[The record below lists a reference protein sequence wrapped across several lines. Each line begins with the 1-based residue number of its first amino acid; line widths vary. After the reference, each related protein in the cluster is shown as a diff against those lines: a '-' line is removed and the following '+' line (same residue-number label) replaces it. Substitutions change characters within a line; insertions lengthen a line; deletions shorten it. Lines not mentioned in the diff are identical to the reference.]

1 VRERRLALLLTP
13 LLLIAVW
20 FIALWYA
27 SDRGIPLTIVHTA
40 FPAFLLEAVLYVL
53 AGLEPVRARVGTMRP
68 VAAAGLLVGL
78 SPVSW
83 LLLTIPLHGFDV
95 SHLLG
100 LVSLAAV
107 AAFWFV
113 ILPRH
118 DATDLGF
125 LVLMAAPI
133 LAGMFETIYPD
144 PAPRLPGEILGALV
158 WYRTGL
164 VAVLSI
170 RHMEGIG
177 FGFIPRRAE
186 WVIGVRNFLWF
197 LPLGAALA
205 AATSFVRLRDIA
217 WDGRT
222 LLLAI
227 LTFVGVLWVL
237 AVAEEFF
244 FRGLLQQQLSRLF
257 GSNAAGLILASA
269 IFGAAHLGYREFPNW
284 RFSLLAMLAGI
295 FYGRA
300 YIEGRGIRAAMVTHA
315 LVVTTWKIFL
325 T

>member
-1 VRERRLALLLTP
+1 VRERWLALLLTP
-13 LLLIAVW
+13 LLFVAVW
-20 FIALWYA
+20 FTALWYA
-27 SDRGIPLTIVHTA
+27 ADRAIPLTIVHAA

-53 AGLEPVRARVGTMRP
+53 AGLEPVQARVAAMRP
-68 VAAAGLLVGL
+68 AAAASLLIGL

-83 LLLTIPLHGFDV
+83 LLLTIPLQLFDAG
-95 SHLLG
+95 H
-100 LVSLAAV
+100 LAALVVLATV

-133 LAGMFETIYPD
+133 LAGMVETIYPD
-144 PAPRLPGEILGALV
+144 PAPRLPGQILGALM

-170 RHMEGIG
+170 RRMEGIG
-177 FGFIPRRAE
+177 FGFIPRRRE
-186 WVIGVRNFLWF
+186 WEIGVRNFIWF
-197 LPLGAALA
+197 LPLGGALA

-244 FRGLLQQQLSRLF
+244 FRGLLQQQLSRLL
-257 GSNAAGLILASA
+257 GSNVAGLILASA

-284 RFSLLAMLAGI
+284 RFALLAMLAGI

-300 YIEGRGIRAAMVTHA
+300 YLQGRGIRAAMVTHA